1 MIPTSKFIDDLKRSG
16 GMTRSKLRKLKVR
29 KWKYPLALE
38 RQYTSAI
45 SRFLQKRWKEY
56 AAIAIPMMVPREDA
70 LEDLEPVPGTNGP
83 ALGAIVNIAK
93 SLDAFNKKE
102 LDAFKKIAIGEAF
115 QEQEPW
121 VKNVLDSWARE
132 QVTLI
137 TKASQD
143 MLDTVARRIRDGVK
157 VGKSA
162 REVTAMINAD
172 LPGISYRRARIIA
185 RDQTAKLNSSLTQG
199 RMADAGL
206 ETYIW
211 DTAQD
216 ERVRGNPTGLY
227 ANAIPSHF
235 IMQGKLCRWDDP
247 SVWFENGEWVKRPGD
262 APYFHP
268 GMAIMCRCVALPN
281 WDELED
287 VGASDLPEP
296 EPVAAPPAVEEPPE
310 PSVDVGIFKSEQLFS
325 DSLKAQFPITAKFKK
340 DWMEDAFS
348 RFSNLEPNV
357 RKYYSGTFTGFLQ
370 NIEKGTK
377 AYYSPY
383 GKYIQ
388 VPGYFRKDHQRSASV
403 LLHEMGH
410 AMDARLGQRRGA
422 KLISYVRLD
431 KYGGR
436 NLAEIV
442 RDDLIN
448 PIYEAAKAERPE
460 MFRVLLKGITKEAR
474 EEISRIL
481 SENSSSI
488 RDWGI
493 TWKLRNALANGHPDD
508 RIRALNIAL
517 LNSAAPIEI
526 FEAIAKGNDKAVLEF
541 LLEKTESSLSKG
553 TLLEIDKYSKAFR
566 ELLEVAKEADDEEAI
581 FGGISDMFEAATGH
595 PGSFGRWGHGER
607 YWREDYSNAST
618 EAFAEIL
625 EILGSPSPKKNYILD
640 KYLPTARDFVLDA
653 IKEAEL

>member
-1 MIPTSKFIDDLKRSG
+1 MIPTTKFIDDLKRSG
-16 GMTRSKLRKLKVR
+16 GMTRSKLRKLKLR

-56 AAIAIPMMVPREDA
+56 AAIAVPMMVPREDA
-70 LEDLEPVPGTNGP
+70 LENLEQEPGTNGP

-102 LDAFKKIAIGEAF
+102 LDAFKKIAIGKAF

-137 TKASQD
+137 SKASQD

-157 VGKSA
+157 AGRSA

-216 ERVRGNPTGLY
+216 ERVRGNPNGRY

-235 IMQGKLCRWDDP
+235 MMQGKLCRWDDQT
-247 SVWFENGEWVKRPGD
+247 VWFENGEWVKRPGD

-296 EPVAAPPAVEEPPE
+296 EPVDVDPPE
-310 PSVDVGIFKSEQLFS
+310 VDVPEEQGLYQDEKTFVDTLRTRFNTDGIETEQFGS
-325 DSLKAQFPITAKFKK
+325 
-340 DWMEDAFS
+340 AFS
-348 RFSNLEPNV
+348 MIKQMP
-357 RKYYSGTFTGFLQ
+357 KDAQ
-370 NIEKGTK
+370 K
-377 AYYSPY
+377 AYE
-383 GKYIQ
+383 IALTRF
-388 VPGYFRKDHQRSASV
+388 VAD
-403 LLHEMGH
+403 
-410 AMDARLGQRRGA
+410 
-422 KLISYVRLD
+422 ISN
-431 KYGGR
+431 GG
-436 NLAEIV
+436 
-442 RDDLIN
+442 
-448 PIYEAAKAERPE
+448 KAEFNTE
-460 MFRVLLKGITKEAR
+460 TKKILLFAK
-474 EEISRIL
+474 
-481 SENSSSI
+481 
-488 RDWGI
+488 
-493 TWKLRNALANGHPDD
+493 
-508 RIRALNIAL
+508 
-517 LNSAAPIEI
+517 
-526 FEAIAKGNDKAVLEF
+526 AKGNDLVHEAGHAIDSMIGAKYGRDFASAVKRGKFGNRNLGEIIKDELVSPILENAKAYRLDALRDAAKKIPPEVFEIIKKNSAEQYIQANKILFAISDMDIDRDVKVFILSLFNSDAGDDVIKSLAAGNTKRSIEH
-541 LLEKTESSLSKG
+541 LAVALNNPDYESVFGMVDSMTKPM
-553 TLLEIDKYSKAFR
+553 R
-566 ELLEVAKEADDEEAI
+566 ELKELAK
-581 FGGISDMFEAATGH
+581 GSRSLNSLSDMFEAATGI
-595 PGSFGRWGHGER
+595 PGFFDDFGHGYG
-607 YWREDYSNAST
+607 YWAFSPDRKSG

-625 EILGSPSPKKNYILD
+625 EMIGSDEKGTKKILD
-640 KYLPTARDFVLDA
+640 KYMPTAREFVLDL
-653 IKEAEL
+653 IKEAQ

>member
-1 MIPTSKFIDDLKRSG
+1 MIPTSKFIDDLKRAG
-16 GMTRSKLRKLKVR
+16 GMTRAKLRRLKVR

-45 SRFLQKRWKEY
+45 NRFMTKRWNEY
-56 AAIAIPMMVPREDA
+56 AAIAVPMMVPREDA
-70 LEDLEPVPGTNGP
+70 LADLEPEPGTSGP
-83 ALGAIVNIAK
+83 ALGAIVNIAR
-93 SLDAFNKKE
+93 SLDSFNKKE

-115 QEQEPW
+115 QDQEPW
-121 VKNVLDSWARE
+121 VKNVLDTWARE

-137 TKASQD
+137 SKASQD

-157 VGKSA
+157 AGRNA

-235 IMQGKLCRWDDP
+235 MMQGKLCRWDDP

-595 PGSFGRWGHGER
+595 AGSFGRYGHGER

-625 EILGSPSPKKNYILD
+625 EILGSPSKKKNYILD

>member
-1 MIPTSKFIDDLKRSG
+1 MIPTSKFINDLKRAG
-16 GMTRSKLRKLKVR
+16 GMTKVKLRRLKGL
-29 KWKYPLALE
+29 KWKYPLSLE
-38 RQYTSAI
+38 RQYAASI
-45 SRFLQKRWKEY
+45 NRFMSKRWKEY
-56 AAIAIPMMVPREDA
+56 AKIAVPMMVPRVDA

-83 ALGAIVNIAK
+83 ALGAIVSVSK
-93 SLDAFNKKE
+93 SLSEFNRRE
-102 LDAFKKIAIGEAF
+102 LNAFKKIAIGEAF
-115 QEQEPW
+115 AEDEPW
-121 VKNVLDSWARE
+121 LKNVLETWSRE

-137 TKASQD
+137 TKATQD

-162 REVTAMINAD
+162 KEVAAIISAD
-172 LPGISYRRARIIA
+172 LSGISYRRARIIA

-199 RMADAGL
+199 RMTDAGM

-216 ERVRGNPTGLY
+216 ERVRGDPSGFYPKAL
-227 ANAIPSHF
+227 PSHF
-235 IMQGKLCRWDDP
+235 VMQGKICRWDDP
-247 SVWFENGEWVKRPGD
+247 TVWLENGEWVKRAGD

-268 GMAIMCRCVALPN
+268 GMAIMCRCVAVPN

-296 EPVAAPPAVEEPPE
+296 EPVVVPSSIEEPPE

-325 DSLKAQFPITAKFKK
+325 DSLKNQFPIVAKFKK

-348 RFSNLEPNV
+348 RFSNLDPNV

-370 NIEKGTK
+370 NIEKGTR

-410 AMDARLGQRRGA
+410 AMDARLGQRRGS

-460 MFRVLLKGITKEAR
+460 MFRTLLKGITKEAR
-474 EEISRIL
+474 EEL
-481 SENSSSI
+481 SQTLANSDKYI
-488 RDWGI
+488 WHY
-493 TWKLRNALANGHPDD
+493 TNALRLGHPND
-508 RIRALNIAL
+508 RIRALNMAL
-517 LNSAAPIEI
+517 LNSAAPKEV
-526 FEAIAKGNDKAVLEF
+526 FEAIAKGNDKVALDF
-541 LLEKTESSLSKG
+541 LLEKVETSLSKN
-553 TLLEIDKYSKAFR
+553 TLLEIDRYSKSFR
-566 ELLEVAKEADDEEAI
+566 ELLDVVKEADDEEAI

-595 PGSFGRWGHGER
+595 PGSFVKWGHGER
-607 YWREDYSNAST
+607 YWREDYSNASA

-653 IKEAEL
+653 INEANL